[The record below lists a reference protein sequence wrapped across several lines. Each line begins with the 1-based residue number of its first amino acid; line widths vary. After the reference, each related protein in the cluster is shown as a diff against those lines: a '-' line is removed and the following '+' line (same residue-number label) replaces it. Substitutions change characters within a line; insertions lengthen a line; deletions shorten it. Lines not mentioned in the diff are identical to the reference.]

1 MIILSK
7 IMSFAGGKEE
17 RKFPRSPSRRRV
29 SSIRKEHRENDPDED
44 PLSITPSEIDELIER
59 WNTSREQSRE
69 LAKKEKKYRRLMEK
83 IMDITGA
90 QIIKGKELQV
100 TRTTQNRRTISRAD
114 LPSDIFQQYSK
125 LKTVDMYYIRECSK

>member
-1 MIILSK
+1 
-7 IMSFAGGKEE
+7 MSFVRGKEE
-17 RKFPRSPSRRRV
+17 QRVPRSPSRRRV
-29 SSIRKEHRENDPDED
+29 SSIRKGEDDPDED
-44 PLSITPSEIDELIER
+44 RLSITPSEIDELIER
-59 WNTSREQSRE
+59 WNTAREQSRD

-114 LPSDIFQQYSK
+114 LPADIFQQYSK
-125 LKTVDMYYIRECSK
+125 VKTVDMYYIRECSK

>member
-1 MIILSK
+1 
-7 IMSFAGGKEE
+7 MSFVGGKEE
-17 RKFPRSPSRRRV
+17 QRVPRSPSRRRV
-29 SSIRKEHRENDPDED
+29 SSIRKGEDDPDED

-59 WNTSREQSRE
+59 WNTAREQSRE

-100 TRTTQNRRTISRAD
+100 TRTTQNRRTISRED
-114 LPSDIFQQYSK
+114 LPPDIFQQYSK
-125 LKTVDMYYIRECSK
+125 VKTVDMYYIRECSK